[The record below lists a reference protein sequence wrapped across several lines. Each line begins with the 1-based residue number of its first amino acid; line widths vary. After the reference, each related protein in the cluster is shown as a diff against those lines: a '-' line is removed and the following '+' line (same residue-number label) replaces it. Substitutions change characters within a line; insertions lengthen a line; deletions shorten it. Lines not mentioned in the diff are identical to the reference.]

1 MQIRFYLCWALLLA
15 FATNGNSQAI
25 AREIPNRKSPDSIIG
40 FWEYRPAG
48 YGRQKHPLI
57 IYLHG
62 IGERGNGRSDLS
74 LLRAQAIPALFTKKN
89 ALSVKANGKQ
99 WDFVVLAPQ
108 LSRQFGAWPVWYV
121 EEMIRWAKNSLN
133 IDTNRIYLTGIS
145 LGGGGVWAAITDSYE
160 LTKQIAAAA
169 PVCGTQETND
179 ARFETTLV
187 AAHLPV
193 WAFHCADDRTVPVGM
208 TRHAQILGEMKKLQP
223 VMKIT
228 YYKSGGHG
236 GAWVNA
242 YDTGHITRVDETGK
256 PFTARPNLYEWFLLQ
271 SADNNQRAART
282 DNPKKEMTSH

>member
-1 MQIRFYLCWALLLA
+1 MHTRFFLCWLLIITPGA
-15 FATNGNSQAI
+15 NTHSQAI
-25 AREIPNRKSPDSIIG
+25 ALEIPCRKSPDSIIG
-40 FWEYRPAG
+40 FWEYRPAS

-62 IGERGNGRSDLS
+62 VGERGNGRSDLS
-74 LLRAQAIPALFTKKN
+74 ILRSQAIPALFSKKN
-89 ALSVKANGKQ
+89 AFSVTMNGKQ
-99 WDFVVLAPQ
+99 RDFVVLAPQ
-108 LSRQFGAWPVWYV
+108 LSRQFGAWPTWYV
-121 EEMIRWAKNSLN
+121 AEMIRWAKSTLD

-145 LGGGGVWAAITDSYE
+145 LGGGGVWAAITDSYD

-179 ARFETTLV
+179 GRFETTLV

-223 VMKIT
+223 VMKTT

-236 GAWVNA
+236 GAWMNA

-271 SADNNQRAART
+271 SADNNVRAART
-282 DNPKKEMTSH
+282 DSTKKETGLH